1 MDCPVARHS
10 YRGGVWD
17 YLDCP
22 IALHSHRGGVWDCSW
37 TVPSHV
43 TRIVVVCGTIHG
55 LSHRTSRV
63 SWWCVG
69 LFMDCP
75 ISRHAYR
82 GGVWD
87 YSWTVPSHVTRIVVV
102 CGTIHGLSHSHRGG
116 VWDCSWTVPSHVTRI
131 VVVCGTIHGLSR
143 RPSLQSWWCVGL
155 QADCPIAHR
164 SNRGGV
170 WDCSWTVPSH
180 VTRIVVVCGTIHG
193 LSHIARYSH
202 CRATDRIKPIHAS
215 WKNVALQIT

>member
-1 MDCPVARHS
+1 MGRHSPSLPSWWCVGLQMDCPVARHS

-17 YLDCP
+17 Y
-22 IALHSHRGGVWDCSW
+22 SW
-37 TVPSHV
+37 TVPSPF
-43 TRIVVVCGTIHG
+43 TPIVVVCGTVHG
-55 LSHRTSRV
+55 LSHRTSLV
-63 SWWCVG
+63 SWWCLG
-69 LFMDCP
+69 LFMDCL
-75 ISRHAYR
+75 IARHAYR

-102 CGTIHGLSHSHRGG
+102 CGTIHGLSHRMSLVSWWCVGLFMDCPTPIVVVCGTVHRLSHRMSLVSSWCVGLFM
-116 VWDCSWTVPSHVTRI
+116 DCPTPI

-170 WDCSWTVPSH
+170 WNYSWTVPYRTS
-180 VTRIVVVCGTIHG
+180 
-193 LSHIARYSH
+193 LS
-202 CRATDRIKPIHAS
+202 
-215 WKNVALQIT
+215 L